1 MGTPSTHE
9 VTELLQAWG
18 AGDREALERLTPI
31 VHAELHRIAKRY
43 ISRERQGHTLQTS
56 ALVNEAYI
64 RLIDWKNVQW
74 QNRAHFF
81 GVSAQLMRRILVD
94 FARRRPHLKNMEI
107 RHVAID
113 EAIVVPAER
122 DADLVALDE
131 ALTTLALMDER
142 KARIVE
148 LRFFGGLSFE
158 ETAEVLKLSKITI
171 VREWNK
177 AKVWLFRELNRTG
190 EVESAGDAGGSDASA
205 GVESRGDESV
215 GDAS

>member
-1 MGTPSTHE
+1 MATPSAHE
-9 VTELLQAWG
+9 VTELLQAWS

-43 ISRERQGHTLQTS
+43 ISRERPGHTLQTT
-56 ALVNEAYI
+56 ALVNEAYV
-64 RLIDWKNVQW
+64 RLIDWKNVRW

-94 FARRRPHLKNMEI
+94 FARRRPHLKNVEI
-107 RHVAID
+107 THVAID
-113 EAIVVPAER
+113 EAFIVPAQR
-122 DADLVALDE
+122 DMDLVALDE
-131 ALTTLALMDER
+131 ALTALALIDER

-177 AKVWLFRELNRTG
+177 AKVWLFRELNLK
-190 EVESAGDAGGSDASA
+190 A
-205 GVESRGDESV
+205 GDES
-215 GDAS
+215 

>member
-1 MGTPSTHE
+1 MATRSAHE
-9 VTELLQAWG
+9 VTELLQAWS

-43 ISRERQGHTLQTS
+43 ISRERPGHTLQTT
-56 ALVNEAYI
+56 ALVNEAYV
-64 RLIDWKNVQW
+64 RLIDWKNVRW

-94 FARRRPHLKNMEI
+94 FARRRPHLKNVEI

-113 EAIVVPAER
+113 EAFIVSTQR

-131 ALTTLALMDER
+131 ALTALAEIDER

-158 ETAEVLKLSKITI
+158 EVAEVMKLSKITI

-177 AKVWLFRELNRTG
+177 AKVWLFRELSLKAGN
-190 EVESAGDAGGSDASA
+190 ES
-205 GVESRGDESV
+205 
-215 GDAS
+215 

>member
-1 MGTPSTHE
+1 MVTESAHE
-9 VTELLQAWG
+9 VTELLQAWS

-43 ISRERQGHTLQTS
+43 ISRERPGHTLQAT
-56 ALVNEAYI
+56 ALVNEAYV
-64 RLIDWKNVQW
+64 RLIDWKNVRW

-94 FARRRPHLKNMEI
+94 FARRRPHLKNVEI

-113 EAIVVPAER
+113 EAFIVPAER

-131 ALTTLALMDER
+131 ALTALAVIDER

-158 ETAEVLKLSKITI
+158 EAAEVMNLSKITI

-177 AKVWLFRELNRTG
+177 AKVWLFREISLK
-190 EVESAGDAGGSDASA
+190 AA
-205 GVESRGDESV
+205 DES
-215 GDAS
+215 